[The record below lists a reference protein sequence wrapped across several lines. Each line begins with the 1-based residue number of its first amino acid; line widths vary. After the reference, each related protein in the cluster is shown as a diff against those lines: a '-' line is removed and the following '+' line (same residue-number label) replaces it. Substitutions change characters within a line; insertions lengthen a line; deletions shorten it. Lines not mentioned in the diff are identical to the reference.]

1 MERWSKIPFMPQNED
16 YTADRIITEF
26 KSLVSLEEQ
35 LKFVLLHLYSLPA
48 DKQQGFRQQ
57 ILDFEKLLANNK
69 FMRLEAQVMI
79 NVSAE

>member
-69 FMRLEAQVMI
+69 FMRLVRHR
-79 NVSAE
+79 